1 MPGLFDYEDQL
12 KKINAHQPPLNKLDK
27 IIDWEMF
34 RKPIEEALYVEP
46 KAPGG
51 RPPFDRLMMFKIL
64 ILQKYYNLSDEQ
76 TEFQI
81 KDRLSFMQFLDLQIG
96 DKVPDEKTIW
106 LFKEQLKEKKLA
118 QELFDLFT
126 GQLLGQGIVAK
137 EGSIVDASFVDV
149 PRQHNTRE
157 ENADI
162 KKGATPLE
170 FAKKDKNGKRSKL
183 SQKDTDASWM
193 TKGGERHFGYKDHVN
208 VDNKT
213 KLITKFS
220 VSGASPHDST
230 ELENLID
237 ETDKQLHAD
246 SAYRSEKIEKYLKD
260 KDCESFIHEKGYRA
274 NPLTSEQKESNTIKS
289 KIRARVEHVFGF
301 MTNSMNNALHMRCIG
316 KERIQS
322 SVGFL
327 NLTYNLFR
335 YEQLVRLQ
343 KVKMI

>member
-1 MPGLFDYEDQL
+1 
-12 KKINAHQPPLNKLDK
+12 
-27 IIDWEMF
+27 
-34 RKPIEEALYVEP
+34 
-46 KAPGG
+46 
-51 RPPFDRLMMFKIL
+51 
-64 ILQKYYNLSDEQ
+64 
-76 TEFQI
+76 
-81 KDRLSFMQFLDLQIG
+81 MQFLGLQIG

-118 QELFDLFT
+118 KALFNLFNT
-126 GQLLGQGIVAK
+126 QLLGQGIVAK
-137 EGSIVDASFVDV
+137 EGSIIDASFVDV

-170 FAKKDKNGKRSKL
+170 FAQKDKNGKRSKL
-183 SQKDTDASWM
+183 SQKDTDATWM

-208 VDNKT
+208 VDEKT

-220 VSGASPHDST
+220 VSSASPHDST

-237 ETDKQLHAD
+237 ETDSQLHAD
-246 SAYRSEKIEKYLKD
+246 SAYRSAKIEKYLKE
-260 KDCESFIHEKGYRA
+260 KKCQSHVHEKGYRA
-274 NPLTSEQKESNTIKS
+274 NPLTNEQKESNTIKS
-289 KIRARVEHVFGF
+289 KIRARVEHIFGF
-301 MTNSMNNALHMRCIG
+301 MTNSMHNALYMRCIG
-316 KERIQS
+316 KERIES
-322 SVGFL
+322 AIGFL

>member
-1 MPGLFDYEDQL
+1 MPGLFDYENQL
-12 KKINAHQPPLNKLDK
+12 EKINAHQPPLNKLDK
-27 IIDWEMF
+27 VIDWEIF
-34 RKPIEEALYVEP
+34 RNPIEEALYVEP

-81 KDRLSFMQFLDLQIG
+81 KDRLSFMQFLGLQIG

-118 QELFDLFT
+118 DELFNLFT
-126 GQLLGQGIVAK
+126 GQLLSHGIVGK

-162 KKGATPLE
+162 KKGAVPLE
-170 FAKKDKNGKRSKL
+170 FGKKDKNGKRSKL

-213 KLITKFS
+213 KLITKYS
-220 VSGASPHDST
+220 VSGASLHDSK

-246 SAYRSEKIEKYLKD
+246 SAYRSKEIETFLEENE
-260 KDCESFIHEKGYRA
+260 CQSHVHEKGYR
-274 NPLTSEQKESNTIKS
+274 NKPLTQTQRESNTIKS
-289 KIRARVEHVFGF
+289 KIRARVEHIFGF
-301 MTNSMNNALHMRCIG
+301 MTNSMHNALHMRCIG
-316 KERIQS
+316 KERIVS
-322 SVGFL
+322 AIGFL

>member
-12 KKINAHQPPLNKLDK
+12 KKINAHQPLLNKLDK
-27 IIDWEMF
+27 VIDWEMF

-46 KAPGG
+46 KAPRG

-81 KDRLSFMQFLDLQIG
+81 KDRLSFMQFLGLQIG

-118 QELFDLFT
+118 EELFNLFT
-126 GQLLGQGIVAK
+126 GQLLGHGIVAK

-157 ENADI
+157 ENSDI
-162 KKGATPLE
+162 KKGAVPLE
-170 FAKKDKNGKRSKL
+170 FGKKDKNGKRSKL

-237 ETDKQLHAD
+237 ETDRQLHAD
-246 SAYRSEKIEKYLKD
+246 SAYRSEKIEKYLQD
-260 KDCESFIHEKGYRA
+260 KECKSFIHEKGYRA
-274 NPLTSEQKESNTIKS
+274 NPLTATQKESNTIKS

-301 MTNSMNNALHMRCIG
+301 MTNSMHNALHMRCIG
-316 KERIQS
+316 KERIKS
-322 SVGFL
+322 AIGLL